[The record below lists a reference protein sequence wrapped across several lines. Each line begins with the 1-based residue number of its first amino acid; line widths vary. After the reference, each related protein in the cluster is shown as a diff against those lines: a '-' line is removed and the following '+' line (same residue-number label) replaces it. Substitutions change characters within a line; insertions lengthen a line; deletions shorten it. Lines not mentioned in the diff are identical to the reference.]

1 MSMPSTPTSPRST
14 EGPVRLLVPLASGAL
29 FAVGLAVSGMCRP
42 EKVLG
47 FLDFF
52 GAWDAS
58 LAFVMGGAVLVHFLA
73 QRLARRMSAP
83 LYAPAFPRFTRDH
96 LDAPLLVGAALF
108 GVGWGLVGYCPGP
121 AIVSFGA
128 AARDALL
135 FLPAMALGMVVYRL
149 YSARHDVPKPDEAA
163 PDLCQ

>member
-1 MSMPSTPTSPRST
+1 MDRQTSERR
-14 EGPVRLLVPLASGAL
+14 GALVALGSGAL

-58 LAFVMGGAVLVHFLA
+58 LAFVMGGAVLAHFFVL
-73 QRLARRMSAP
+73 RLSRRMPAP
-83 LYAPAFPRFTRDH
+83 LYAPAFPRYTREH
-96 LDAPLLVGAALF
+96 PDAPLLIGAALF
-108 GVGWGLVGYCPGP
+108 GVGWGLVGFCPGP

-128 AARDALL
+128 AARDALV
-135 FLPAMALGMVVYRL
+135 FLPAMTLGMVLYRVYT
-149 YSARHDVPKPDEAA
+149 ARRRPAA
-163 PDLCQ
+163 PDPTDAASDFCQ